1 MQYDYA
7 GKNLWTV
14 RTRKCMCVLYWGL
27 QQSYLGKSFYLSDV
41 GVIPVREEKLLDLFY
56 FSPGSCDHGTMN

>member
-1 MQYDYA
+1 MQYNYA

-27 QQSYLGKSFYLSDV
+27 HQSYLGKSFYLSDV
-41 GVIPVREEKLLDLFY
+41 GVIPVREE
-56 FSPGSCDHGTMN
+56 N